1 MKYLLMTSFS
11 IVMLFG
17 VCFAGEKLELKDE
30 NEKVSYSLGFPQ
42 VEFPTKTIQTSCY
55 VDFKLCL

>member
-42 VEFPTKTIQTSCY
+42 VEFPTKTIH
-55 VDFKLCL
+55 